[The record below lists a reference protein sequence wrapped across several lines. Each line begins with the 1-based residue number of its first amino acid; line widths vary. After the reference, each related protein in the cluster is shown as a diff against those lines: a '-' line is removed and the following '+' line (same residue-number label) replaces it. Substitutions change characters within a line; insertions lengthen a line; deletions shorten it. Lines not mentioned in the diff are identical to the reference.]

1 LQYADANGDYQ
12 LQDAIRWR
20 IDVLVNDR
28 QPRDIATPT
37 GTVPFVI
44 YQRFWHMV
52 HFGRN
57 QSICMKWLETRKTAS
72 AWWVKPRV
80 LQVFHAPRTSI
91 LLVGH
96 TGTGKSTLFRA
107 ITSRYAAT
115 TNGSKPTTKA
125 IQTDN
130 CQWKDGSIVEC
141 IDTPGFG
148 DDTWSDYDGL
158 KSLAKFLEQRYKSR
172 TMLTSVFY
180 LIDISGTKI
189 DASAL
194 RQANALRALIGD
206 DVWSNAA
213 FIFTHATAE
222 DMKPGPKQR
231 VAAKKEKDLKRRWR
245 TEIFPEAKEN
255 GALFLDLGLDIS
267 DFNEM
272 ELAEEADRDP
282 AEEDDKPT
290 DGKHGG
296 SGSESESSLP
306 GHSEDEAGSAS
317 EPGVLD
323 SEDLSTNRSSAFRGV
338 QHEIGMFAHSWN
350 TDRS

>member
-125 IQTDN
+125 IRAIASGKMEVLLSASIHPDSATIPGQTMMVSSHSQN
-130 CQWKDGSIVEC
+130 SSNS
-141 IDTPGFG
+141 DT
-148 DDTWSDYDGL
+148 
-158 KSLAKFLEQRYKSR
+158 
-172 TMLTSVFY
+172 
-180 LIDISGTKI
+180 
-189 DASAL
+189 
-194 RQANALRALIGD
+194 
-206 DVWSNAA
+206 
-213 FIFTHATAE
+213 
-222 DMKPGPKQR
+222 R
-231 VAAKKEKDLKRRWR
+231 VA
-245 TEIFPEAKEN
+245 PC
-255 GALFLDLGLDIS
+255 S
-267 DFNEM
+267 
-272 ELAEEADRDP
+272 P
-282 AEEDDKPT
+282 AC
-290 DGKHGG
+290 
-296 SGSESESSLP
+296 
-306 GHSEDEAGSAS
+306 
-317 EPGVLD
+317 
-323 SEDLSTNRSSAFRGV
+323 ST
-338 QHEIGMFAHSWN
+338 
-350 TDRS
+350 